1 MIVILA
7 VREWQPKEGDSVSLH
22 VMAGPR
28 SSRICWTHPRLP
40 SSTEGQTQ
48 TFQGTHTD
56 PLQVCP
62 HQEFYLHP
70 HTGSSLPI
78 NHVVVSCSVVFLA
91 LNALL
96 THSAGVGRTGT
107 LICIDI
113 ALEQAAREGVVDI
126 AGIVSKIRKQR
137 MKMVQTPVSWS
148 DAQRYNSVILLSS
161 SAGPV
166 CLHPRC
172 SSGVPHL
179 WQHPDPSL
187 RSEGSNHQAGP
198 EG

>member
-1 MIVILA
+1 MMSLELIPPLIVILA

-22 VMAGPR
+22 VMARPR

-137 MKMVQTPVSWS
+137 MKMVQTTVSWS
-148 DAQRYNSVILLSS
+148 RICKETTLSYCNNTYTVVFFFRTSLSS
-161 SAGPV
+161 STMQFWSP
-166 CLHPRC
+166 
-172 SSGVPHL
+172 
-179 WQHPDPSL
+179 
-187 RSEGSNHQAGP
+187 
-198 EG
+198 

>member
-1 MIVILA
+1 MMSLELIPPLLVILA

-28 SSRICWTHPRLP
+28 SSRICWSHPCLP

-56 PLQVCP
+56 TLQVCP
-62 HQEFYLHP
+62 HQDLYLHP

-137 MKMVQTPVSWS
+137 MKMVQTTVSWS
-148 DAQRYNSVILLSS
+148 QVMQRDNSLK
-161 SAGPV
+161 
-166 CLHPRC
+166 
-172 SSGVPHL
+172 
-179 WQHPDPSL
+179 
-187 RSEGSNHQAGP
+187 
-198 EG
+198 

>member
-1 MIVILA
+1 MMSRELIPPLIVILA

-22 VMAGPR
+22 VMARPR
-28 SSRICWTHPRLP
+28 SSRICWSPPCLP
-40 SSTEGQTQ
+40 SLTEGQTQ

-56 PLQVCP
+56 TLQVCP

-78 NHVVVSCSVVFLA
+78 NHVIFSYIVVLYYSLI
-91 LNALL
+91 NALL
-96 THSAGVGRTGT
+96 TCSAGVGRTGT

-137 MKMVQTPVSWS
+137 MKMVQTTVSWS
-148 DAQRYNSVILLSS
+148 QDMQRDNSLK
-161 SAGPV
+161 
-166 CLHPRC
+166 
-172 SSGVPHL
+172 
-179 WQHPDPSL
+179 
-187 RSEGSNHQAGP
+187 
-198 EG
+198 